1 MLLAMTLLLREDL
14 STTFG
19 RGDGSGSHRQDEARQ
34 TRRAAMSLQKR
45 GREWYQLQQQW
56 DKERSQIQPPESSL
70 IYLHT

>member
-45 GREWYQLQQQW
+45 GREWYQIAAAVGQGKKP
-56 DKERSQIQPPESSL
+56 D
-70 IYLHT
+70 TAT